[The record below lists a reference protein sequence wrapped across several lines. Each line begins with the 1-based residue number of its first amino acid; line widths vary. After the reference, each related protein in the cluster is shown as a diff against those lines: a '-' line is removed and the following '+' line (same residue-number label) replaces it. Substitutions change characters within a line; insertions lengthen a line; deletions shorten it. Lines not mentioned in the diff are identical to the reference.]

1 MNWENKQIAV
11 VAAKWN
17 SFVTDPMLE
26 GAETALL
33 GKGIPGDH
41 IHIFRCPGS
50 YELPLAC
57 KMCID
62 KLNVDGVVA
71 IGAVIKGGTPHF
83 HYVCDA
89 VNKGISELNIRYD
102 VPVSFGVLTTDS
114 VEQAM
119 DRASVEKGNKGA
131 EAALAVCDMLEL
143 EHAIS
148 NVDR

>member
-1 MNWENKQIAV
+1 
-11 VAAKWN
+11 
-17 SFVTDPMLE
+17 
-26 GAETALL
+26 
-33 GKGIPGDH
+33 
-41 IHIFRCPGS
+41 
-50 YELPLAC
+50 
-57 KMCID
+57 MCID